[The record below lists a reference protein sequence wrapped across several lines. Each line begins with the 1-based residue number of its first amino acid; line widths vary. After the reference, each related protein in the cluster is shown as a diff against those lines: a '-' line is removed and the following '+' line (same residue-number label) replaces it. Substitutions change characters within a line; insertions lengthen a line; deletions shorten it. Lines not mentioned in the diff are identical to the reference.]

1 MTTHFA
7 RLARTAVA
15 ALCVALCGAAAAQ
28 TASMETRLRN
38 LEGEAEIRRSLDD
51 YMHLLRTRDWDNYSK
66 LFATDSAIDIV
77 EGVIKGKDAIKAR
90 MANASARQVA
100 AAAGQPQRQSADILS
115 NVYVKVDGDTATAR
129 SRFTFLSEAEDGS
142 FRVRGSGIYSDTWVR
157 ENGVWLIKY
166 RKVDWDL
173 LFSAGRATA
182 PAAPAA
188 PASTPAK

>member
-1 MTTHFA
+1 MATHIA
-7 RLARTAVA
+7 HLTRTAVVL
-15 ALCVALCGAAAAQ
+15 LCVAVCGAAVAQ

-51 YMHLLRTRDWDNYSK
+51 YMHLLRARDWDNYIQ

-100 AAAGQPQRQSADILS
+100 AAAGQPQRQSADLLS

-173 LFSAGRATA
+173 LGGAGRATA
-182 PAAPAA
+182 PAAPA
-188 PASTPAK
+188 SKPAK

>member
-7 RLARTAVA
+7 RLARNAVVLLCI
-15 ALCVALCGAAAAQ
+15 ALGGTAAAQ
-28 TASMETRLRN
+28 TASTETRLRN

-51 YMHLLRTRDWDNYSK
+51 YMHLLRTRDWDNYIK

-100 AAAGQPQRQSADILS
+100 AAAGQPQRQSADLLS

-129 SRFTFLSEAEDGS
+129 SRFTFLSG
-142 FRVRGSGIYSDTWVR
+142 
-157 ENGVWLIKY
+157 
-166 RKVDWDL
+166 
-173 LFSAGRATA
+173 
-182 PAAPAA
+182 AA
-188 PASTPAK
+188 PASKPAE